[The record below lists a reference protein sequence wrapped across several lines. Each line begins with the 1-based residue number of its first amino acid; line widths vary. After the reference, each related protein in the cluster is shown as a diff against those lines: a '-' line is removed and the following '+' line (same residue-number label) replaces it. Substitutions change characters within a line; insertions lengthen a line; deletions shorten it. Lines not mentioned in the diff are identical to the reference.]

1 MSAAVLVTCIVVCCG
16 ALCMCVICCR
26 KRKSTQGNYTIG
38 KPPRTVR
45 VCTYTFL
52 SPCLGLHLFCSVK
65 LCLIHACIDAQMHT
79 HTHEQHTHTRT
90 THTHTNNTH
99 THEQHT
105 HAYIHNHNQKLFSTH
120 MYHEHT
126 YVVTAHSY
134 GPMVSDMICTYVQ
147 WFA

>member
-1 MSAAVLVTCIVVCCG
+1 MMPFLSSIPSLCTDLAMVAGVSAAVLVACIVVCCG
-16 ALCMCVICCR
+16 ALCMCAICCR

-65 LCLIHACIDAQMHT
+65 LCLIHPCIDAHMHT
-79 HTHEQHTHTRT
+79 HTHEQH
-90 THTHTNNTH
+90 TH

-105 HAYIHNHNQKLFSTH
+105 HAYIHNHNQCYLF
-120 MYHEHT
+120 HT
-126 YVVTAHSY
+126 
-134 GPMVSDMICTYVQ
+134 CTYEPT
-147 WFA
+147 